1 MIISCW
7 NNPIIKMAQYWKIL
21 RRTFGFLC
29 TTRMC
34 VVNPGQPVYN
44 LMWLKSKLYNN
55 FTLLL
60 LKLIYAQYSIAI

>member
-21 RRTFGFLC
+21 RRTFLASC

-34 VVNPGQPVYN
+34 VVNPGQPVY
-44 LMWLKSKLYNN
+44 
-55 FTLLL
+55 
-60 LKLIYAQYSIAI
+60 II